1 MKTSLSAAA
10 TRKAASRL
18 RKASRV
24 FARRYPGETGRRRPV
39 HTVYG
44 GAHLSGE
51 TREKF
56 YARRIIFA
64 AAQPTRINTA
74 SISQL

>member
-10 TRKAASRL
+10 TRKVASRL

-24 FARRYPGETGRRRPV
+24 SPRRYPGETRRRQPV

-44 GAHLSGE
+44 GVHLRGE
-51 TREKF
+51 RRGKF
-56 YARRIIFA
+56 YARRMIFA

>member
-1 MKTSLSAAA
+1 MKTSLSAPA
-10 TRKAASRL
+10 TQKVASRL

-24 FARRYPGETGRRRPV
+24 FARRYPGKTGRRQPV
-39 HTVYG
+39 HTVHG
-44 GAHLSGE
+44 GAHLCGE
-51 TREKF
+51 RWGEF
-56 YARRIIFA
+56 YARRMILA